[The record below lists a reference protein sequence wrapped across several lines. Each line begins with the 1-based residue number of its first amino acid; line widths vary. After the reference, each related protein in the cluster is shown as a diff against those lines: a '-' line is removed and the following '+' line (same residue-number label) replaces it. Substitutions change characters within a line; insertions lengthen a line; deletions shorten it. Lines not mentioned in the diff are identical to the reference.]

1 MHRLGAVVLVLFTMP
16 AAASAIAGRGLIPAP
31 GLLRL
36 SAGPAA
42 ANQLKSSANLD
53 RTDTT
58 PIFGGYNNASSSLS
72 AVAADGEA
80 RYAVVGT
87 TGAEAYLAI
96 YESFS
101 DSWICDSA
109 FVPVDSSDPLRVYDQ
124 GHAFGVAF
132 GSGVVYVAGEAHD
145 TTSTV
150 DDFDAFLQAFD
161 PASCEKVGPVV
172 IEGDVRHDAFKAVA
186 ASAAG
191 VIAAGYTGR
200 DGEEVFLAE
209 RWSLD
214 LSAPIYRRYYPLEGT
229 TGGNHTNAITSD
241 DLGNAWAFGFVHFT
255 PAPSDQRLEMHGLN
269 PDGSVRDSTIFF
281 QSNSGPSQYTSV
293 RRGADGLIYSGGTI
307 VDSRL
312 PLESGPFAF
321 FEAGYSTDLRSLRC
335 SLVLENAIGS
345 SGMDVDHGSPIPE
358 LYAVVTLDPSGG
370 SSRPSSLIRM
380 NGSDCTMVE
389 GFSFGSSD
397 GIDVPGGLSYDRS
410 TDTARIVAGTS
421 GTDFTPNTDGS
432 ALVPPENGFQ
442 SEFGNVCQSAP
453 GLLRSP

>member
-1 MHRLGAVVLVLFTMP
+1 V
-16 AAASAIAGRGLIPAP
+16 
-31 GLLRL
+31 
-36 SAGPAA
+36 
-42 ANQLKSSANLD
+42 D

-58 PIFGGYNNASSSLS
+58 PIFGGYSNASSSLT
-72 AVAADGEA
+72 AIAADGEG

-109 FVPVDSSDPLRVYDQ
+109 FVPVDPSDPLRVYDQ

-132 GSGVVYVAGEAHD
+132 GRGVVYVAGEAHD
-145 TTSTV
+145 TTSTE

-161 PASCEKVGPVV
+161 PATCEKVGRVI
-172 IEGDVRHDAFKAVA
+172 IEGDVHHDAFKAVA
-186 ASAAG
+186 VSAAG

-200 DGEEVFLAE
+200 EGEELFLAE

-214 LSAPIYRRYYPLEGT
+214 LTTPIYQRYYPLEGT
-229 TGGNHTNAITSD
+229 TGGNHTNAVTSD
-241 DLGNAWAFGFVHFT
+241 EFGNAWAFGFVHFT

-269 PDGSVRDSTIFF
+269 PDGSVRDGTIFF
-281 QSNSGPSQYTSV
+281 QSNSGPSQYTSAW
-293 RRGADGLIYSGGTI
+293 RGEDGLIYSGGTI

-312 PLESGPFAF
+312 PLGSGPFAF

-335 SLVLENAIGS
+335 SLVLEDTIGS
-345 SGMDVDHGSPIPE
+345 SGMDLDNRSPIPQ
-358 LYAVVTLDPSGG
+358 LYAVVILDPAGWPP
-370 SSRPSSLIRM
+370 RPSSLIRL
-380 NGSDCTMVE
+380 NGTDCTTME
-389 GFSFGSSD
+389 AGLPFGSSD
-397 GIDVPGGLSYDRS
+397 GIDIPGGLSYDRS

-421 GTDFTPNTDGS
+421 GTDYTPNTDGS

-442 SEFGNVCQSAP
+442 SEFMC
-453 GLLRSP
+453 LE